1 MKNLLILILAILP
14 FGNHAEENDADSAWV
29 QIRIPVACMRE
40 EPGHPAEMST
50 QAIMGMPM
58 LVLEDNGGEW
68 LRLKAPDGYEGY
80 VNISSLARKS
90 QAEIQQWRK
99 SPRLVSMEMDEV
111 KVYSDTSD
119 ISSRNTVTEL
129 VNGSIVEGFPSIGRF
144 TEITL
149 PDGRKGFAPTSSL
162 CPVETWASQPFDAG
176 AVLERCHYLTGTP
189 YLWGGCSTKS
199 VDCSGLVRVALYA
212 NGILT
217 LRDARQQIDIG
228 TRIEPD
234 DTASLRPADLMFF
247 SSTPD
252 GRIGHV
258 AVYDGDGRYIHSS
271 GLVKVSSM
279 SPDDPDWSAR
289 CYRGASRIE
298 GMTGTPGIWQISSH
312 PWYF

>member
-1 MKNLLILILAILP
+1 MKNLLLILLVILSSRVY
-14 FGNHAEENDADSAWV
+14 AADADSAWV

-40 EPGHPAEMST
+40 APGHPSEMSS

-58 LVLEDNGGEW
+58 LVLEDQGGEW
-68 LRLKAPDGYEGY
+68 LKLKGPDGYEGY

-90 QAEIQQWRK
+90 ESEMRQWRK
-99 SPRLVSMEMDEV
+99 APRLVCTDMDEV
-111 KVYSDTSD
+111 KVYSDTSELTN
-119 ISSRNTVTEL
+119 RNVVTEL
-129 VNGSIVEGFPSIGRF
+129 VNGSITEGKLSTGRF
-144 TEITL
+144 SEIIL

-162 CPVETWASQPFDAG
+162 CTAEIWASQPFDAE

-228 TRIEPD
+228 KRIEPGD
-234 DTASLRPADLMFF
+234 ISSLRPADLMFF

-258 AVYDGDGRYIHSS
+258 AVYDGNGCYIHSS
-271 GLVKVSSM
+271 GLVKVSAM
-279 SPDDPDWSAR
+279 SNDDPDWSTR
-289 CYRGASRIE
+289 CYRGASRID
-298 GMTGTPGIWQISSH
+298 GMTGTTGIWQISSH